1 MTYDALLFDV
11 DGVLLR
17 HHRDHPTVYRQ
28 AIEETFDR
36 FGVSPSNDVLD
47 AFIAG
52 ATIDEMRRACADH
65 DLDFVAFW
73 AEREAN
79 ASRLQRGM
87 MDRGERVLFDDCAV
101 LDELADANAMGV
113 VSSNQHATVEYMLK
127 RFNLAHLFD
136 AVYGREPTV
145 GGFRRTK
152 PDAHYVERA
161 MSDLDVA
168 HGLYVGDSVC
178 DVVAARRAGLD
189 SAFVRRSH
197 RDGYALP
204 EEPTHE
210 ISTLADLPDVPGVTA
225 GSSG

>member
-36 FGVSPSNDVLD
+36 FGVSPSNDDLD

-52 ATIDEMRRACADH
+52 ATLDEMRRACADH
-65 DLDFVAFW
+65 DLDFAAFW

-87 MDRGERVLFDDCAV
+87 MDGGERVPFDDCAV
-101 LDELADANAMGV
+101 LDELAEAHAMGV
-113 VSSNQHATVEYMLK
+113 VSSNQHATVEYMLE
-127 RFNLAHLFD
+127 RFDLAHLFD

-145 GGFRRTK
+145 DGFERTK
-152 PDAHYVERA
+152 PDTHYVERA
-161 MSDLDVA
+161 MSDLGA
-168 HGLYVGDSVC
+168 TRGLYVGDSAC
-178 DVVAARRAGLD
+178 DVLAAHRAGLD

-197 RDGYALP
+197 REGYALP

-210 ISTLADLPDVPGVTA
+210 VSTLAALPDVPGVE
-225 GSSG
+225 SSA